1 MNFMARLIRTL
12 LILAGVGGILYGIY
26 TLVAFGLD
34 PSMSGGGN
42 VLYAGIGI
50 TLGAIVLIVL
60 ASVLIR

>member
-1 MNFMARLIRTL
+1 MARLIRTL

-26 TLVAFGLD
+26 TLVAFGLY
-34 PSMSGGGN
+34 PNMSGGGT